1 MSAPL
6 VRHSLKNSLFSRD
19 IIMCAKVLMPHYKA
33 KFGICENVS
42 EMNLNNYEP
51 EGRGFESILA
61 CQQKTA

>member
-19 IIMCAKVLMPHYKA
+19 MIMYTKVHIPHYKA
-33 KFGICENVS
+33 KFRSCENVA

-51 EGRGFESILA
+51 EGRGFESLLA

>member
-1 MSAPL
+1 M
-6 VRHSLKNSLFSRD
+6 RHSLKNSLFSRD

-33 KFGICENVS
+33 KFGTCENVA

-51 EGRGFESILA
+51 EGRGFESLLA